1 MVINFFNINLFCF
14 YRFKELQIQSED
26 RLRDL
31 TETLR
36 EFGPES
42 QHFLSGEFPG
52 SMSTQDML
60 HNIYIYRKIY
70 KCYDYVQVE
79 KCTTG
84 EVGS

>member
-1 MVINFFNINLFCF
+1 MVVFNINLFCF

-52 SMSTQDML
+52 SMSTQDNL
-60 HNIYIYRKIY
+60 HNIYIYTGKSTNVMN
-70 KCYDYVQVE
+70 DYVQVE

>member
-1 MVINFFNINLFCF
+1 MCVVVFNIDMFCF

-60 HNIYIYRKIY
+60 HNINTRKSTNVMIMYRLKMY
-70 KCYDYVQVE
+70 YQ
-79 KCTTG
+79 
-84 EVGS
+84 